1 MNQESLSLIGYYHKG
16 KKTRRE
22 EFLEQMDKVVPWKR
36 LTALIEPHYPKASI
50 SGGRPAF
57 PIERLLRVYC
67 LQQWYNLSDPA
78 AEEALYDS
86 LTMRHF
92 AGVRNDNDVIPD
104 ESTILRFRHLLETY
118 KLTERMFQE
127 INVLL
132 GERGFMVGKG
142 TIVDATIINA
152 PSSTKNAERKRDPEM
167 HQTKKGQQ
175 YYFGM
180 KVHTGVDTEAG
191 LVHTV
196 VCTAANLADNQVL
209 GELLHGEE
217 QALYGD
223 AAYQARELKEQAE
236 AAKIE
241 FKVCERAGNGRP
253 LTKKQKASNRK
264 ISKVRSIVE
273 HPYLIVK
280 KLWGHAKVRYRGIA
294 KNNAQ
299 MHALFGLSNLYR
311 VRHWLLAT

>member
-152 PSSTKNAERKRDPEM
+152 PSSTKNAEHK
-167 HQTKKGQQ
+167 
-175 YYFGM
+175 
-180 KVHTGVDTEAG
+180 
-191 LVHTV
+191 
-196 VCTAANLADNQVL
+196 
-209 GELLHGEE
+209 
-217 QALYGD
+217 AL
-223 AAYQARELKEQAE
+223 
-236 AAKIE
+236 
-241 FKVCERAGNGRP
+241 
-253 LTKKQKASNRK
+253 
-264 ISKVRSIVE
+264 
-273 HPYLIVK
+273 
-280 KLWGHAKVRYRGIA
+280 
-294 KNNAQ
+294 
-299 MHALFGLSNLYR
+299 
-311 VRHWLLAT
+311 

>member
-1 MNQESLSLIGYYHKG
+1 MKQESLAMIGYYHKG

-22 EFLEQMDKVVPWKR
+22 EFLEQMDKVVPWAR
-36 LTALIEPHYPKASI
+36 LIALIEPHYPKVS
-50 SGGRPAF
+50 SFGGRPAL
-57 PIERLLRVYC
+57 PIERLLRIYC

-86 LTMRHF
+86 LTMRQF
-92 AGVRNDNDVIPD
+92 AGVHSDEDVIPD
-104 ESTILRFRHLLETY
+104 ESTILRFRHLLETH

-152 PSSTKNAERKRDPEM
+152 PSSTKNAKGERDPEM
-167 HQTKKGQQ
+167 HQTKKGKQ

-180 KVHTGVDTEAG
+180 KAHTGVDTKVG

-196 VCTAANLADNQVL
+196 VCTAANVADNQVL

-217 QALYGD
+217 ETLYGD
-223 AAYQARELKEQAE
+223 AAYHAKEIKEQAE

-253 LTKKQKASNRK
+253 LTRKQKASNRR

-273 HPYLIVK
+273 HPFLVVK
-280 KLWGHAKVRYRGIA
+280 RLWGHAKVRYRGIA
-294 KNNAQ
+294 KNSAQ
-299 MHALFGLSNLYR
+299 MHSLFGLANLYR